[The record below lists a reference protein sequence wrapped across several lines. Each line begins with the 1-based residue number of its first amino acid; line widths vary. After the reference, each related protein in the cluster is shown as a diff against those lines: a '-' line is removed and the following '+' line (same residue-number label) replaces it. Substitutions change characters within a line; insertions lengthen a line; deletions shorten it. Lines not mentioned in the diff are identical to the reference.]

1 MPASP
6 PASPHHAVKRVGNHI
21 LGELIGSGATSRVH
35 KAVDQRTGSICAVK
49 EIPLRGVPV
58 EQLERITSE
67 VELLSRL
74 EHANI
79 VKYEGAVRVEECL
92 YIMLEYAEN
101 GSLARTVHPSR
112 FGAFPESLCAVYVAQ
127 VLRGLAYL
135 HSQGVVHRDI
145 KGANILTTKEGVVK
159 LADFGVAT
167 KGGRASGD
175 GLSGVFGAE
184 GRSEGSDGDASDGR
198 GIGDGTRA
206 EVEGEGDEALGTPY
220 WMAPEV
226 IEMRSVT
233 AAADIWSV
241 GCTIIELLTSNPPY
255 FDLDPMP
262 ALFRIV
268 RDEHP
273 PLPTGIS
280 EALRDFLLLCF
291 KRDPKDRPSAEE
303 LINHTWLMDEHKVLA
318 ETWTKRDASGGRTQN
333 DDAEEGVIVKVIDQ
347 MAKVGVNGD
356 VTAADDAAAANSSP
370 LIAASERSSSQKD
383 LENFMK
389 SDLGNF
395 MKSDSG
401 VTKAQIDFNK
411 SLISIVDR
419 LKDAFGT
426 STSDVAAIDDA
437 EQAGAEFVR
446 AMETATSVLVAN
458 ETLFTTRACGVF
470 VNVLEN
476 ESASARMRTVALECV
491 TAASML
497 SRDILTSF
505 VTLAVLPRAL
515 EVLKK
520 KDSSMRI
527 KLAALRLCRATA
539 KAGPVFTRC
548 LVACGALP
556 ILVDVL
562 DYGYSG
568 NGRELTK
575 YALGAIYIAAE
586 IERGDQLPK
595 QLAQTVSLALASAGL
610 FPKLVTLLGA
620 THTASLEDAAMITDD
635 IDDARSEGGSSMTG
649 SIGGASTISRSR
661 SGGSSGGKYYRELVA
676 ETLYRVAKRGEG
688 CAEVS
693 KALVDVRI
701 IHGCLAQLSVV
712 PRSTATKILGLVHL
726 LSQQTNAFH
735 VLQNAGAIPKL
746 VKCVEGNFRS
756 GHAQSWEMA
765 LKALHNLCAVN
776 KERQE
781 QAAVAGLIPILVQI
795 IASARDEKN
804 GDGSMSTATNG
815 DKVNTAA
822 VATTARSSAMT
833 LAVPLLCDMASTSRK
848 TREILEKHGALDTYV
863 QLIAVNSGW
872 TLSALNAVGSWLAI
886 EPWKVEARLLE
897 TDAIDSILEVLDEST
912 SQANVLE
919 ALLDLISKSPRL
931 CQALANEDFIP
942 SLMDAI
948 TSPTTKPTIRI
959 TLLKTLGVVHEHA
972 QRPKELIIRH
982 DVVARLKSLFTDHG
996 DERQSHTV
1004 IAQLVDK
1011 ILRSMR
1017 LSRVV

>member
-1 MPASP
+1 M
-6 PASPHHAVKRVGNHI
+6 
-21 LGELIGSGATSRVH
+21 
-35 KAVDQRTGSICAVK
+35 
-49 EIPLRGVPV
+49 
-58 EQLERITSE
+58 
-67 VELLSRL
+67 
-74 EHANI
+74 
-79 VKYEGAVRVEECL
+79 
-92 YIMLEYAEN
+92 
-101 GSLARTVHPSR
+101 
-112 FGAFPESLCAVYVAQ
+112 
-127 VLRGLAYL
+127 
-135 HSQGVVHRDI
+135 
-145 KGANILTTKEGVVK
+145 
-159 LADFGVAT
+159 
-167 KGGRASGD
+167 
-175 GLSGVFGAE
+175 SGVCGAE
-184 GRSEGSDGDASDGR
+184 GRSEGNDGDASDGR

-206 EVEGEGDEALGTPY
+206 EGEGEGDEALGTPY